1 VARKKGEKR
10 KEVLGFLGVGLDND
24 DGHQRITRSEEFLLV
39 GGSEQTHEH
48 MQDIAIRFE
57 ESLKQLGKR
66 LRDAEPDELIELL
79 NKARGS

>member
-1 VARKKGEKR
+1 MARKKGEKR
-10 KEVLGFLGVGLDND
+10 KEVLGLLGVGLDND

-57 ESLKQLGKR
+57 ESLKRLGKR
-66 LRDAEPDELIELL
+66 LRETEPDLVIELL

>member
-1 VARKKGEKR
+1 MARKKVEKR

-57 ESLKQLGKR
+57 ESLKRLGKR
-66 LRDAEPDELIELL
+66 LRETEPDEVIELL